1 MDENIP
7 IVNQAPKKPVVKR
20 VRKSRAKATTDLS
33 LKQKANPKTAPVK
46 KVSRSTGIYR
56 KIAISFIALTILFI
70 AAILYFSVVKVSIVI
85 VPSQEK
91 LNDNLTV
98 SVYDQAKASQ
108 AGDRDIIGV
117 VKQVDVLLN
126 KTYPV
131 SGKEVL
137 GAEVTGKV
145 TIINN
150 YTKNQPLVAST
161 RLLTVDNKLFRV
173 KTTVNVPAGGQI
185 EVEVYADETKPEM
198 AIGPANFTIPGL
210 WAGLQ
215 DKIFGQSKTAMTYSE
230 KVKKTIT
237 QNDIDLAVKDL
248 KENLVSQAKDQIG
261 ATFKDYDQVIYQIDN
276 NSVSQQF
283 DGKVGEE
290 KAGFNAQ
297 MKTKVSVVA
306 FKDDKVYEL
315 AGQKLTS
322 ALPDD
327 KSLIEFNKKDLTY
340 SLNNIN
346 LSQGLA
352 TVNVAVSGKMSLKS
366 GASIIDRNKLV
377 GLTGE
382 QLKQY
387 LNKLPEIAGYE
398 IKFSPSFIKKVPSLV
413 DRISIE
419 IKK

>member
-7 IVNQAPKKPVVKR
+7 IIEETPKKPAVKR
-20 VRKSRAKATTDLS
+20 VRKSKAKATMDLS
-33 LKQKANPKTAPVK
+33 LKQKVSPKTGSVK
-46 KVSRSTGIYR
+46 KVSRPTSIYR
-56 KIAISFIALTILFI
+56 KIAISFIVLTILFI
-70 AAILYFSVVKVSIVI
+70 AAILYLSVAKVSIVI

-108 AGDRDIIGV
+108 ASDQDIIGV

-131 SGKEVL
+131 SGKEIL
-137 GAEVTGKV
+137 GAEVTGRV

-150 YTKNQPLVAST
+150 YIKNQPLVATT
-161 RLLTVDNKLFRV
+161 RLLTADNKLFRV

-185 EVEVYADETKPEM
+185 EVEVYADEAKPEM

-215 DKIFGQSKTAMTYSE
+215 DKIYGQSKTAMTYTE
-230 KVKKTIT
+230 KVKQTIT

-290 KAGFNAQ
+290 KDSFNAQ
-297 MKTKVSVVA
+297 MKTKVTVVA

-315 AGQKLTS
+315 ARQKLTS

-327 KSLIEFNKKDLTY
+327 QSLTEFNKKDLTY

-346 LSQGLA
+346 LPQGLA
-352 TVNVAVSGKMSLKS
+352 TVNVALSGKMSLKDN
-366 GASIIDRNKLV
+366 ASIVDRNKLV
-377 GLTGE
+377 GLTAE

-398 IKFSPSFIKKVPSLV
+398 IKFSPSFINKVPSLV

>member
-1 MDENIP
+1 MDEVNP
-7 IVNQAPKKPVVKR
+7 IIKEAPKKPAVKR
-20 VRKSRAKATTDLS
+20 VRKSKAKATMDLS
-33 LKQKANPKTAPVK
+33 LKQKISPKTGSVK
-46 KVSRSTGIYR
+46 KVSRPTGIYR
-56 KIAISFIALTILFI
+56 KIAISFIVLTILFI
-70 AAILYFSVVKVSIVI
+70 AAILYLSVAKVSIVI

-108 AGDRDIIGV
+108 ASDQDIIGV

-145 TIINN
+145 AIINN
-150 YTKNQPLVAST
+150 YIKNQPLVATT
-161 RLLTVDNKLFRV
+161 RLLTADNKLFRV

-185 EVEVYADETKPEM
+185 EVEVYADEAKPEM
-198 AIGPANFTIPGL
+198 AIGPTNFTIPGL

-215 DKIFGQSKTAMTYSE
+215 DKIYGQSKTAMTYTE
-230 KVKKTIT
+230 KVKQTIT

-283 DGKVGEE
+283 DSKVGEE
-290 KAGFNAQ
+290 KDSFNAQ
-297 MKTKVSVVA
+297 MKTKVTVVA
-306 FKDDKVYEL
+306 FKGDKVYEL
-315 AGQKLTS
+315 ARQKLTS
-322 ALPDD
+322 VLPDD
-327 KSLIEFNKKDLTY
+327 QSLIEFNKEDLTY

-346 LSQGLA
+346 LPQSLA
-352 TVNVAVSGKMSLKS
+352 TVNVAVSGKMSLKDN
-366 GASIIDRNKLV
+366 ASIVDRNKLV
-377 GLTGE
+377 GLTAE

-398 IKFSPSFIKKVPSLV
+398 IKFSPSFINKVPSLV